1 MKNLKVDYKNDGKK
15 LTTYL
20 TGVFPK
26 LSINAVYKALRKKD
40 IKLNGKR
47 INDNVEVFED
57 DEIQVFIAD
66 DILLGIS
73 DFKVDKVYEDN
84 NILVV
89 NKPINVEVVGDNSL
103 ESKLGKDYDFIKACH
118 RIDRNTIG
126 LVVFAK
132 NPETLDSIVDLFA
145 TEKIEKHYIACCYG
159 IAKQFADEYAY
170 LFKDSKKALVY
181 VSDQP
186 QKGAV
191 KIHTSYKLIQKN
203 VNKKSSLINVTLHT
217 GRTHQIRS
225 HLAHIGLPII
235 GDGKYGSYEIN
246 KRFGVSTQL
255 LCNYSI
261 KFIIDDADSDL
272 AYLNNLVISLKK
284 IPFEM
289 YV

>member
-47 INDNVEVFED
+47 INDNVEVFEY
-57 DEIQVFIAD
+57 DEIQVFISD

-73 DFKVDKVYEDN
+73 DFKIDKVYEDN

-103 ESKLGKDYDFIKACH
+103 ESKLGKDYSFIRACH

-145 TEKIEKHYIACCYG
+145 TEKIEKHYITCCYG

-170 LFKDSKKALVY
+170 LFKDSKKSIVY

-217 GRTHQIRS
+217 GRTHQIRA

-246 KRFGVSTQL
+246 KRFRVSTQL
-255 LCNYSI
+255 LCSYSI
-261 KFIIDDADSDL
+261 KFIIDNPDSDL
-272 AYLNNLVISLKK
+272 AYLNNLTISLKK

>member
-47 INDNVEVFED
+47 INDNVDVFED
-57 DEIQVFIAD
+57 DEIQVFITD
-66 DILLGIS
+66 DTLLGVS
-73 DFKVDKVYEDN
+73 EFKIDKVYEDD

-89 NKPINVEVVGDNSL
+89 NKPINVEVVDSL
-103 ESKLGKDYDFIKACH
+103 ESKLAKDYNFIRACH

-217 GRTHQIRS
+217 GRTHQIRA

-255 LCNYSI
+255 LCSYSI
-261 KFIIDDADSDL
+261 KFIIDNPDSDL
-272 AYLNNLVISLKK
+272 AYLNNLTISLKK

>member
-1 MKNLKVDYKNDGKK
+1 M
-15 LTTYL
+15 
-20 TGVFPK
+20 
-26 LSINAVYKALRKKD
+26 
-40 IKLNGKR
+40 
-47 INDNVEVFED
+47 
-57 DEIQVFIAD
+57 
-66 DILLGIS
+66 
-73 DFKVDKVYEDN
+73 
-84 NILVV
+84 
-89 NKPINVEVVGDNSL
+89 

-159 IAKQFADEYAY
+159 IAKQFSDEYAY
-170 LFKDSKKALVY
+170 LFKDSKKSIVY
-181 VSDQP
+181 ISDQP
-186 QKGAV
+186 QKGSV

-217 GRTHQIRS
+217 GRTHQIRA

-246 KRFGVSTQL
+246 KRFRVSTQL
-255 LCNYSI
+255 LCSYSI
-261 KFIIDDADSDL
+261 KFIIDNPDSDL
-272 AYLNNLVISLKK
+272 AYLNNLTISLKK

>member
-47 INDNVEVFED
+47 INDNVDVFED
-57 DEIQVFIAD
+57 DEIQVFITD
-66 DILLGIS
+66 DTLLGVS
-73 DFKVDKVYEDN
+73 EFKIDKVYEDD

-89 NKPINVEVVGDNSL
+89 NKPINVEVVDSL
-103 ESKLGKDYDFIKACH
+103 ESKLAKDYNFIRACH

-132 NPETLDSIVDLFA
+132 NQIILDSIIDLFA

-186 QKGAV
+186 QKGSV

-217 GRTHQIRS
+217 GRTHQIRA

-255 LCNYSI
+255 LCSYSI
-261 KFIIDDADSDL
+261 KFIIDNPDSDL
-272 AYLNNLVISLKK
+272 AYLNNLTISLKK